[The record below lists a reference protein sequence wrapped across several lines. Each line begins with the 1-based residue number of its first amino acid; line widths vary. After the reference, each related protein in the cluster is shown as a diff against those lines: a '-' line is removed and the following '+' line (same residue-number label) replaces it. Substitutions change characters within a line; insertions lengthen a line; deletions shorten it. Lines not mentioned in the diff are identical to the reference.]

1 MGIRILLTSLLASL
15 LLLAALQGVA
25 LADNT
30 SSVNLLA
37 NGSFDTPGASSFALA
52 DGWQALNPWG
62 SVTVGLETG
71 RKYAPYE
78 IRGAGGPRGDKPR
91 KWHATVS
98 SLRKAENGRDWRC
111 RPSVNLV
118 FVGGRRVRSG
128 CA

>member
-78 IRGAGGPRGDKPR
+78 IRGAGGPRGEMPR
-91 KWHATVS
+91 KWLARFRGPYHGNIWRS
-98 SLRKAENGRDWRC
+98 QNPQYAETRT
-111 RPSVNLV
+111 
-118 FVGGRRVRSG
+118 
-128 CA
+128 

>member
-1 MGIRILLTSLLASL
+1 MSSKIQPSIPLRTPSLIAS

-25 LADNT
+25 LADNL
-30 SSVNLLA
+30 SSVNLIA

-78 IRGAGGPRGDKPR
+78 IRGAGGPRGEMPR
-91 KWHATVS
+91 KWLARFRGPYHGNIWP
-98 SLRKAENGRDWRC
+98 SLNPQYAETRT
-111 RPSVNLV
+111 
-118 FVGGRRVRSG
+118 
-128 CA
+128 